1 MPQRVFLLKGGEN
14 VFNFFK
20 KKTTKFIVTAPV
32 PGILTNLNEVKD
44 PVFSQKMMGDGFAIS
59 LSSTATSVFAP
70 VAGKIV
76 SLPESH
82 HAVGIVTQDRD
93 EVLIHIGID
102 TVDLNGQGFS
112 AIVEQNEKIMQ
123 GQELVRLDRE
133 FLKSKEVDLTTMVI
147 FTKLI
152 PEHQGWKMTKNFGD
166 KVINSEIIVEK

>member
-1 MPQRVFLLKGGEN
+1 MLQRVFCVKGEI

-20 KKTTKFIVTAPV
+20 KKTTKFTITAPV
-32 PGILTNLNEVKD
+32 PGILTNLDEVKD

-59 LSSTATSVFAP
+59 LSSTATSIFAP

-82 HAVGIVTQDRD
+82 HAVGIVTKDGD
-93 EVLIHIGID
+93 EILVHIGID
-102 TVDLNGQGFS
+102 TVNLNGQGFS
-112 AIVEQNEKIMQ
+112 ALVRQDEKITQ

-133 FLKSKEVDLTTMVI
+133 FLKNKEVDLTTMVI

-152 PEHQGWKMTKNFGD
+152 PEHQGWKMTKNYGGNVTTLD
-166 KVINSEIIVEK
+166 IIVEK